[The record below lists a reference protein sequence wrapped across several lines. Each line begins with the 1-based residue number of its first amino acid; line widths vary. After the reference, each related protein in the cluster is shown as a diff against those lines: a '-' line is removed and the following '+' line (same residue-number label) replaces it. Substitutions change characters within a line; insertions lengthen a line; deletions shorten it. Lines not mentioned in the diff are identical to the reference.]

1 MSTDF
6 SDTATAVEE
15 VAVGAAQAAAEV
27 ATDPIGAA
35 RKQARSFERKG
46 TPAVRRI
53 NRRLNAL
60 MPERVTV
67 FGVEVNEKLPE
78 KLAIKG
84 LQLVKVQARR
94 EDVVGGV
101 AKRTLR
107 IFNGSFKTI
116 ARTATRLEQASEL
129 APRRVRERRPAARG
143 ARRRTGRRR
152 AASTERFGTG
162 ALRGA
167 FLFRLAFPRTANSG
181 SLHRLDRVRLHP
193 HLQGQVPGPH
203 PSRQNAHPQPELPG
217 RRSPEAKGWR
227 GRQLCLQ
234 PLAAGPS
241 SRGARHGGHGRN
253 GLSRLADRARS
264 RLPGAPPSRRRDERH
279 RFHHDRYG

>member
-94 EDVVGGV
+94 DDVVGGV

-129 APRRVRERRPAARG
+129 APRRVSERRPAAKG

-152 AASTERFGTG
+152 AA
-162 ALRGA
+162 
-167 FLFRLAFPRTANSG
+167 
-181 SLHRLDRVRLHP
+181 
-193 HLQGQVPGPH
+193 
-203 PSRQNAHPQPELPG
+203 
-217 RRSPEAKGWR
+217 
-227 GRQLCLQ
+227 
-234 PLAAGPS
+234 
-241 SRGARHGGHGRN
+241 
-253 GLSRLADRARS
+253 
-264 RLPGAPPSRRRDERH
+264 
-279 RFHHDRYG
+279 